1 MYELNEIPGYDII
14 SKNDLM
20 DNLVEKGEIA
30 IFPTLSKY
38 WGTFMKGESVFSG
51 RCWVVKDKI
60 SPT

>member
-1 MYELNEIPGYDII
+1 
-14 SKNDLM
+14 M
-20 DNLVEKGEIA
+20 DHLVEKGEIA